1 MYLIYRRLLSAL
13 SGNKRTEALI
23 DMLEP
28 AAKAAGCML
37 WGIEFISQGKHSVLR
52 VFIDKEDGITLED
65 CEAVSH
71 QASAVLDVEDPIKTE
86 YNLEVSSPGL
96 DRPLFTF
103 AQFAQFVG
111 EEIQVRLNMAVAGKR
126 KFTARLEKAENEVL
140 TFSLNK
146 GTANEE
152 LWDVNVAQVD
162 KAILVPVFE

>member
-1 MYLIYRRLLSAL
+1 M

-23 DMLEP
+23 EMLEP
-28 AAKAAGCML
+28 AVKVAGCIL
-37 WGIEFISQGKHSVLR
+37 WGIEFISQGRHSILR

-71 QASAVLDVEDPIKTE
+71 QVSAVLDVEDPIKTE
-86 YNLEVSSPGL
+86 FNLEVSSPGL

-111 EEIQVRLNMAVAGKR
+111 EEVQVRLKMAVAGKR
-126 KFTARLEKAENEVL
+126 KFTARLEKAENDVL

-146 GTANEE
+146 GSANEE
-152 LWDVNVAQVD
+152 LWDVSVAQVD
-162 KAILVPVFE
+162 KANLVPVFE